1 VEADDVK
8 KLKRAAS
15 RADIIELDVF
25 MFPGRIGEQG
35 QRPQVGHVAL
45 AVHAQSGMIFGAQVL
60 GATESIERMLGK
72 IPGYRLGPTLTK
84 LSCA

>member
-1 VEADDVK
+1 MK

-25 MFPGRIGEQG
+25 MFPGRIGEKG

-45 AVHAQSGMIFGAQVL
+45 AVHSQSGMIFGAQVL

-84 LSCA
+84 LLCA